1 MEVKAVTNTL
11 AYKEP
16 TGFVNFSEMKQ
27 QNFIYFSD
35 VNAEPASKLTQFICD
50 QSCHLFT
57 KTTYLRYGLIN
68 TL

>member
-1 MEVKAVTNTL
+1 MAVTNTL

-16 TGFVNFSEMKQ
+16 TGLVNLVEMTQ

-35 VNAEPASKLTQFICD
+35 VNAEPASKLTQFIYD

-57 KTTYLRYGLIN
+57 QTTYLRYGVTY